1 MEGAATVGA
10 MVAAEDV
17 EEADIPEDSL
27 EDTAD
32 SLVDIPEDSLDV
44 GFLDRVGSLV
54 AEDFPVAIEDL
65 VAADLATIR
74 RSAAPEAMAEGDIE
88 VVTVGGIMEG
98 MLRDIIME
106 DTTIPADTMVVITGT
121 TIEAM
126 PRTKQLLGFFL
137 AG

>member
-1 MEGAATVGA
+1 MEGAVTVGA
-10 MVAAEDV
+10 MVVAEDV

-32 SLVDIPEDSLDV
+32 SLDV

-54 AEDFPVAIEDL
+54 AEDLVAAIEDL

-88 VVTVGGIMEG
+88 VVTVGDIMEG

-106 DTTIPADTMVVITGT
+106 DTTIPADTMEVITGT

-126 PRTKQLLGFFL
+126 PRMERLLGFFS